1 MAEFVKE
8 RTKMSTKETWWGRVG
23 EAHENY
29 DPERQETSKRKKKSS
44 DFFNAVSDHVT
55 VFLMHSK
62 LLLSCCGT

>member
-29 DPERQETSKRKKKSS
+29 DPERQETSKRKKK
-44 DFFNAVSDHVT
+44 
-55 VFLMHSK
+55 K
-62 LLLSCCGT
+62 